1 MALTGQLSDMSLAE
15 LIEFFCNQRKTGR
28 LKIDYPRGHSV
39 FFIREG
45 ELVDAKVGALSGVD
59 AVYFSLTLPNAAFDF
74 SPDVQATR
82 RTINQRWTQ
91 VVLEGLRR
99 LDEGESPTEADAFG
113 SFSPSESDLAAML
126 DQVEHLGDGKARRAA
141 SKSAAEK
148 KAAAR
153 SAHEESERESSRRA
167 DEGSTRAPSSR
178 EGSPNGN
185 SPRESSAR
193 EESSSENAAS
203 SRESSDAPLS
213 LMVEGASGGGSKKK
227 LLFAVV
233 AACVLLACA
242 VAGIPLLTRSAK
254 SEPEQAPA
262 VASQPAA
269 PQTTSD
275 ADQPATNESSDAS
288 AEPAPAESADAS
300 AAADAARRDR
310 EARERERRKREQDAQ
325 KANEQPADAA
335 ATKPAAPT
343 TPAPSGPKSV
353 RVTVTYD
360 EAGRVTQASVAGATP
375 GAEAYGST
383 AVRIARGRHFPAGKP
398 GTTVVTVPVN

>member
-45 ELVDAKVGALSGVD
+45 ELVDAKVGALSGAE

-82 RTINQRWTQ
+82 RTINERWTQ

-113 SFSPSESDLAAML
+113 AFSPSESDLAAML

-141 SKSAAEK
+141 TPKAAGEK
-148 KAAAR
+148 KAAGS
-153 SAHEESERESSRRA
+153 SAHEESRRESSRGE
-167 DEGSTRAPSSR
+167 DSTRES
-178 EGSPNGN
+178 SPNGN

-193 EESSSENAAS
+193 EES
-203 SRESSDAPLS
+203 ESTDAAPLS

-227 LLFAVV
+227 WMFAGV
-233 AACVLLACA
+233 AASVVLVCA

-254 SEPEQAPA
+254 SEPAHPA
-262 VASQPAA
+262 AVVSQPAA
-269 PQTTSD
+269 QQTTSD
-275 ADQPATNESSDAS
+275 ADQPATNESSDAN

-310 EARERERRKREQDAQ
+310 EARDRERRKREQDAQ
-325 KANEQPADAA
+325 KANEQPTDAA
-335 ATKPAAPT
+335 ATKPATPAPT
-343 TPAPSGPKSV
+343 APSGPKSV
-353 RVTVTYD
+353 RVAVTYD

-375 GAEAYGST
+375 GAEAYGLT
-383 AVRIARGRHFPAGKP
+383 AVRVARGKHFPAGKP